1 MNILSNHRNNINI
14 LLFLITLLYLIKLLV
29 FPLPVQTGGSE
40 LNYWAYFQDY
50 LNLFKNFEFE
60 YMQNYRWFPQE
71 WRWGFYIFPLFL
83 NIFFDNINILYLT
96 GSICIFLSFII
107 FLITIKKFYSIL
119 PIIFF
124 IITWILHPDIEKFT
138 YSFST
143 NSLSIL
149 VISIISYFLSKVQIN
164 QLQLKEFFVL
174 LFLFFWLYGIKEA
187 NIIFVTFIP
196 LIFFLNRNL
205 KHFYLISLTAI
216 GLYVLETIFIY
227 IITDGQNSYGRFFY
241 HFISSDSYAWVKHVT
256 SEELRW
262 GSPQFSVK
270 NLSREFLDGG
280 IFSRWFFTGLTFN
293 FFYIFALI
301 KAFINI
307 NQKKNNFIY
316 NLSLLYL
323 CYFFTLS
330 FSLVEIFPPKPL
342 IHFNLGIQVLG
353 FPLALIIFID
363 FLDDISKDFKN
374 KYLFLSLFLFI
385 SVLLNLKSLNH
396 VKKVSLKLIK
406 DNNYDMFTFDKTI
419 IKVSEKI
426 NNSNCIYVKGPS
438 NHLIYI
444 FGEKYLEKD
453 VIKSVKNFIIEDV
466 DEYIDLISKDEFY
479 KIKIKNDCNNDNS
492 IKLKKFKILN

>member
-1 MNILSNHRNNINI
+1 M
-14 LLFLITLLYLIKLLV
+14 
-29 FPLPVQTGGSE
+29 
-40 LNYWAYFQDY
+40 
-50 LNLFKNFEFE
+50 
-60 YMQNYRWFPQE
+60 
-71 WRWGFYIFPLFL
+71 
-83 NIFFDNINILYLT
+83 
-96 GSICIFLSFII
+96 
-107 FLITIKKFYSIL
+107 
-119 PIIFF
+119 
-124 IITWILHPDIEKFT
+124 
-138 YSFST
+138 
-143 NSLSIL
+143 
-149 VISIISYFLSKVQIN
+149 
-164 QLQLKEFFVL
+164 
-174 LFLFFWLYGIKEA
+174 
-187 NIIFVTFIP
+187 
-196 LIFFLNRNL
+196 
-205 KHFYLISLTAI
+205 
-216 GLYVLETIFIY
+216 ETIFIY